1 MSPMCRCVRPE
12 ALDELDPEDPRA
24 QRSRRDLQRVHRA
37 MGSLAILRNSVS
49 RLRLAAPPKSIVEL
63 GAGDGTLLLRLAR
76 ALKPQWE
83 GVALT
88 LLDRQRVVDLK
99 TLENYRKIGWRVQVV
114 CEDALVWANEPATK
128 RYDLCITTLFLHH
141 FKDRDLHA
149 LLTGV
154 AARSEA
160 FIASEPRRDRL
171 ADLGSHLVGLLGTNA
186 VTRADAIKSVA
197 AGFTRDEISTAWP
210 KGEDNWWIQEFRALP
225 FSHCFLAA
233 RDRARGAR

>member
-1 MSPMCRCVRPE
+1 MSPMCRCVCPE

-24 QRSRRDLQRVHRA
+24 QRSRRDLKRVHLA

-63 GAGDGTLLLRLAR
+63 GAGDGTLLRLAR

-83 GVALT
+83 GVSLT
-88 LLDRQRVVDLK
+88 LLDRQRVVESK

-114 CEDALVWANEPATK
+114 CEDALVWAKEPATE

-141 FKDRDLHA
+141 FKDRDLRA
-149 LLTGV
+149 LLAGV
-154 AARSEA
+154 AARSEW
-160 FIASEPRRDRL
+160 FLASEPRRDRL
-171 ADLGSHLVGLLGTNA
+171 AGLGSHLVGLLGTNA

-210 KGEDNWWIQEFRALP
+210 RCEDNWWVEEFRALP